1 MSAALPAPVRLPLSL
16 AISLGLHAFLLFGI
30 TLSLPDKH
38 KISNLLQPLEVM
50 LVNTASRE
58 RPQHADALAQ
68 ANLDGGG
75 GNAPTPQRPQSP
87 LPEENAVA
95 HPVDEQAAQRAQ
107 QLEQEQKR
115 LLTQLKSQA
124 KTPQENTR
132 KWQMVSG
139 IGSADQMQRNMEIA
153 RLEAQV
159 DQNFNDM
166 QKSSR
171 RKHFGAT
178 AKEFRFARYMEDWRM
193 KVEQIGNLNY
203 PEEAR
208 RQKIYGRLQLTVTI
222 RSDGSVENIEVTRR
236 SGYPILDAA
245 AMRIVKLA
253 APYAA
258 FPPNIAHD
266 TDTISITRTWTFT
279 SSDKLESE

>member
-38 KISNLLQPLEVM
+38 KVSNLLQPLEVM
-50 LVNTASRE
+50 LVNTVSRE
-58 RPQHADALAQ
+58 KPRHADTLAQ

-75 GNAPTPQRPQSP
+75 DTAIPQRAESP
-87 LPEENAVA
+87 LPEENAEQ
-95 HPVDEQAAQRAQ
+95 HPVPEQAAQRAK

-115 LLTQLKSQA
+115 LLTQLKSQS
-124 KTPQENTR
+124 KTPEEKTR

-139 IGSADQMQRNMEIA
+139 VGSADLMQRSLEIA

-159 DQNFNDM
+159 SQNYNSQ
-166 QKSSR
+166 QKAPR
-171 RKHFGAT
+171 RKFIGAR
-178 AKEFRFARYMEDWRM
+178 AEEFRFAQYLEEWRQ
-193 KVEQIGNLNY
+193 KVERVGNLNY

-208 RQKIYGRLQLTVTI
+208 RQKIYGSLQLTVAI
-222 RSDGSVENIEVTRR
+222 RSDGSVENIEVSRR

-258 FPPNIAHD
+258 FPPDIARD
-266 TDTISITRTWTFT
+266 TDVISITRTWTFT
-279 SSDKLESE
+279 SSDKLQSE

>member
-1 MSAALPAPVRLPLSL
+1 MSAVLPSPVRLPLSL

-30 TLSLPDKH
+30 TLSLPDARH
-38 KISNLLQPLEVM
+38 INSLLQPLEVI

-58 RPQHADALAQ
+58 HPQHADTLAQ

-75 GNAPTPQRPQSP
+75 DAPTPQHARSP
-87 LPEENAVA
+87 LPEENETA
-95 HPVDEQAAQRAQ
+95 HPVEEHAAQRAQ

-124 KTPQENTR
+124 NTPQEKTR

-139 IGSADQMQRNMEIA
+139 IGSVEQMQRNMEIA
-153 RLEAQV
+153 RLEAEV

-166 QKSSR
+166 QKSTR

-178 AKEFRFARYMEDWRM
+178 AKEYRFAQYTGDWQQ
-193 KVEQIGNLNY
+193 KVERIGNLNY

-208 RQKIYGRLQLTVTI
+208 RQKIYGRLQLTVSI
-222 RSDGSVENIEVTRR
+222 RSDGSVEKVEITKH

-245 AMRIVKLA
+245 AIRIVKLA

-258 FPPNIAHD
+258 FPPDIARD
-266 TDTISITRTWTFT
+266 TDVISITRTWSFT
-279 SSDKLESE
+279 SSDKLKSE